1 MNKTIKAYWP
11 ICNEVEEYLI
21 IRKDEQFGN
30 IAIICSKCNSIKNMN
45 IMLTKEQNQEN
56 YFSINSIMYKKVF
69 LEKLSK

>member
-30 IAIICSKCNSIKNMN
+30 IAIICSKYNSIK
-45 IMLTKEQNQEN
+45 I
-56 YFSINSIMYKKVF
+56 
-69 LEKLSK
+69 